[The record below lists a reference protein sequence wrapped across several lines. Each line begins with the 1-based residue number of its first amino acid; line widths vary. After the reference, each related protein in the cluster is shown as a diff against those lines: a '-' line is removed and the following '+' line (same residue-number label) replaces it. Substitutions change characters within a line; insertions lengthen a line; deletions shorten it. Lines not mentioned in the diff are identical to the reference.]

1 MKSFLRQFIILFLLL
16 GSCPSYAQEQDEVHG
31 RLAEYRDLCIMIR
44 ESVASNDLDE
54 IANCIG
60 FMRYVNLQDFEPGV
74 FKFVQPTKN
83 GSLDGHIQ
91 FTSDYL
97 NRFVEVGIEEVRV
110 EGDEHVTRSTV
121 AIPPIF
127 AVHSVI
133 PAQRTCIY
141 EYEGSNQMELLV
153 VCEIAQKLGVK
164 IDVASEGIHHQCP
177 NTKADGIRQFVWM
190 MNKEGKV
197 RVSITNPGKKAVS
210 VVIASN

>member
-1 MKSFLRQFIILFLLL
+1 MKSIIRQFLLIFLLL
-16 GSCPSYAQEQDEVHG
+16 SGIPSYAQEQDEIQG
-31 RLAEYRDLCIMIR
+31 KLAEYRDLCVMIR
-44 ESVASNDLDE
+44 ESVTSNDLDE

-60 FMRYVNLQDFEPGV
+60 FMRYVNLKDFEPGV
-74 FKFVQPTKN
+74 FKFVQPSKN

-91 FTSDYL
+91 FTNDYL
-97 NRFVEVGIEEVRV
+97 NQFLEVKMEEVLV
-110 EGDEHVTRSTV
+110 EGDEHVTRSTA

-141 EYEGSNQMELLV
+141 EYEGSNHMELLV
-153 VCEIAQKLGVK
+153 VCEKAQKLGVK
-164 IDVASEGIHHQCP
+164 VDVASEGIHHQCP

-190 MNKEGKV
+190 MKKEGKV
-197 RVSITNPGKKAVS
+197 RVSITNPGKEAVS